1 MHNWFELLITIVA
14 CVNFLFLIAMVFLEQ
29 RKPQYIIAWL
39 TVMTFLPVIGFG
51 LYVIFGSGLSV
62 RTRRMI
68 KKKSISERD
77 IIRNIKGIQTLEEA
91 KLDGILK
98 DDKELMTLCYFYG
111 SYPLPGNDI
120 KIFNS
125 GIEKINALKNDLKNA
140 KKSINMEYYIFADDV
155 VGKEVMDILCQKAR
169 EGVEVKLIYDS
180 VGSRK
185 APRRFFRRL
194 EKAGG
199 EIGEFFP
206 PFMHIRLLNLK
217 LNYRNHRKI
226 VVIDGKIGY
235 TGGINIRDDHMGK
248 DKKLKPWRDTHIKI
262 EGSGVYALQNIFLD
276 DWRYCKNDNTPPQ
289 LYLANGYFPS
299 PELNGNATIQVMTS
313 GPDSQV
319 QRIKETFVQ
328 MIINAGASSIEHSTF
343 LDKEIDEQLI
353 EKGIYVVP
361 TFLPYMNYALYGE
374 ENNQLMDTVLAARA
388 IVSEKKTRFRE
399 AYEMGVKI
407 AFGRDSGGFLMDQGK
422 FVEEMLFMED
432 AGMSRA
438 DIINS
443 ATRNAADLLGI
454 SDITGTIEDGKD
466 ADLVILRSNPLDDLK
481 AFEESLDGVYARGVF
496 VEREEDS

>member
-1 MHNWFELLITIVA
+1 M
-14 CVNFLFLIAMVFLEQ
+14 
-29 RKPQYIIAWL
+29 K
-39 TVMTFLPVIGFG
+39 TFLRNPYVWTNDNLEKKDVLIDNGVIRIGLSASHPVYDVEKNLDGSYLLPGIIDCHAHVSMVCGTRHMPDFFASSEND
-51 LYVIFGSGLSV
+51 LVIDSVVNAERMVRNGITTIRDCGGKRFETLSV
-62 RTRRMI
+62 RNYINKGKILGPRILCSGTPLKAIGGHEPGMDYTGPIEARAKVREFLYRGVDFI
-68 KKKSISERD
+68 KVMVTGGLGKAGEKPGCVEITQEELSAI
-77 IIRNIKGIQTLEEA
+77 TEEA
-91 KLDGILK
+91 VRHGKK
-98 DDKELMTLCYFYG
+98 VACHCHSKEGM
-111 SYPLPGNDI
+111 
-120 KIFNS
+120 
-125 GIEKINALKNDLKNA
+125 
-140 KKSINMEYYIFADDV
+140 
-155 VGKEVMDILCQKAR
+155 
-169 EGVEVKLIYDS
+169 
-180 VGSRK
+180 
-185 APRRFFRRL
+185 
-194 EKAGG
+194 
-199 EIGEFFP
+199 
-206 PFMHIRLLNLK
+206 
-217 LNYRNHRKI
+217 
-226 VVIDGKIGY
+226 
-235 TGGINIRDDHMGK
+235 
-248 DKKLKPWRDTHIKI
+248 
-262 EGSGVYALQNIFLD
+262 
-276 DWRYCKNDNTPPQ
+276 
-289 LYLANGYFPS
+289 
-299 PELNGNATIQVMTS
+299 
-313 GPDSQV
+313 
-319 QRIKETFVQ
+319 Q

>member
-1 MHNWFELLITIVA
+1 M
-14 CVNFLFLIAMVFLEQ
+14 
-29 RKPQYIIAWL
+29 K
-39 TVMTFLPVIGFG
+39 TFLRNPYVWTNDHFEKKDVLIDNGVIRIGLSASHPVYDVEKNLDGSYLLPGIIDCHAHVSMVCGTRHMPDFFASSEND
-51 LYVIFGSGLSV
+51 LVIDSVVNAERMVRNGITTIRDCGGKRFETLSV
-62 RTRRMI
+62 RNYINKGKILGPRILCSGTPLKAIGGHEPGMDYTGPIEARAKVREFLYRGVDFI
-68 KKKSISERD
+68 KVMVTGGLGKAGEKPGCVEITQEELSAI
-77 IIRNIKGIQTLEEA
+77 TEEA
-91 KLDGILK
+91 VRHGKK
-98 DDKELMTLCYFYG
+98 VACHCHSKEGM
-111 SYPLPGNDI
+111 
-120 KIFNS
+120 
-125 GIEKINALKNDLKNA
+125 
-140 KKSINMEYYIFADDV
+140 
-155 VGKEVMDILCQKAR
+155 
-169 EGVEVKLIYDS
+169 
-180 VGSRK
+180 
-185 APRRFFRRL
+185 
-194 EKAGG
+194 
-199 EIGEFFP
+199 
-206 PFMHIRLLNLK
+206 
-217 LNYRNHRKI
+217 
-226 VVIDGKIGY
+226 
-235 TGGINIRDDHMGK
+235 
-248 DKKLKPWRDTHIKI
+248 
-262 EGSGVYALQNIFLD
+262 
-276 DWRYCKNDNTPPQ
+276 
-289 LYLANGYFPS
+289 
-299 PELNGNATIQVMTS
+299 
-313 GPDSQV
+313 
-319 QRIKETFVQ
+319 Q

>member
-1 MHNWFELLITIVA
+1 M
-14 CVNFLFLIAMVFLEQ
+14 
-29 RKPQYIIAWL
+29 K
-39 TVMTFLPVIGFG
+39 TFLRNPYVWTNDHFEKKDVLIDNGVIRIGSSASHPVYDVEKNLDG
-51 LYVIFGSGLSV
+51 LYLLPGIIDCHAHVSMVCGTRHMPDFFASSENDLVIDSVVNAERMVRNGITTIRDCGGKRFETLSV
-62 RTRRMI
+62 RNYINKGKILGPRILCSGTPLKAIGGHEPGMDYTGPIEARAKVREFLYRGVDFI
-68 KKKSISERD
+68 KVMVTGGLGKAGEKPGCVEITQEELSAI
-77 IIRNIKGIQTLEEA
+77 TEEA
-91 KLDGILK
+91 VRHGKK
-98 DDKELMTLCYFYG
+98 VACHCHSKEGM
-111 SYPLPGNDI
+111 
-120 KIFNS
+120 
-125 GIEKINALKNDLKNA
+125 
-140 KKSINMEYYIFADDV
+140 
-155 VGKEVMDILCQKAR
+155 
-169 EGVEVKLIYDS
+169 
-180 VGSRK
+180 
-185 APRRFFRRL
+185 
-194 EKAGG
+194 
-199 EIGEFFP
+199 
-206 PFMHIRLLNLK
+206 
-217 LNYRNHRKI
+217 
-226 VVIDGKIGY
+226 
-235 TGGINIRDDHMGK
+235 
-248 DKKLKPWRDTHIKI
+248 
-262 EGSGVYALQNIFLD
+262 
-276 DWRYCKNDNTPPQ
+276 
-289 LYLANGYFPS
+289 
-299 PELNGNATIQVMTS
+299 
-313 GPDSQV
+313 
-319 QRIKETFVQ
+319 Q

-407 AFGRDSGGFLMDQGK
+407 AFGRDSGGFLMDQGR

>member
-1 MHNWFELLITIVA
+1 M
-14 CVNFLFLIAMVFLEQ
+14 
-29 RKPQYIIAWL
+29 K
-39 TVMTFLPVIGFG
+39 TFLRNPYVWTNDHFEKKDVLIDNGVIRIGSSASHPVYDVEKNLDGSYLLPGIIDCHAHVSMVCGTRHMPDFFASSEND
-51 LYVIFGSGLSV
+51 LVIDSVVNAERMVRNGITTIRDCGGKRFETLSV
-62 RTRRMI
+62 RNYINKGKILGPRILCSGTPLKAIGGHEPGMDYTGPIEARAKVREFLYRGVDFI
-68 KKKSISERD
+68 KVMVTGGLGKAGEKPGCVEITQEELSAI
-77 IIRNIKGIQTLEEA
+77 TEEA
-91 KLDGILK
+91 VRHGKK
-98 DDKELMTLCYFYG
+98 VACHCHSKEGM
-111 SYPLPGNDI
+111 
-120 KIFNS
+120 
-125 GIEKINALKNDLKNA
+125 
-140 KKSINMEYYIFADDV
+140 
-155 VGKEVMDILCQKAR
+155 
-169 EGVEVKLIYDS
+169 
-180 VGSRK
+180 
-185 APRRFFRRL
+185 
-194 EKAGG
+194 
-199 EIGEFFP
+199 
-206 PFMHIRLLNLK
+206 
-217 LNYRNHRKI
+217 
-226 VVIDGKIGY
+226 
-235 TGGINIRDDHMGK
+235 
-248 DKKLKPWRDTHIKI
+248 
-262 EGSGVYALQNIFLD
+262 
-276 DWRYCKNDNTPPQ
+276 
-289 LYLANGYFPS
+289 
-299 PELNGNATIQVMTS
+299 
-313 GPDSQV
+313 
-319 QRIKETFVQ
+319 Q

-407 AFGRDSGGFLMDQGK
+407 AFGRDSGGFLMDQGR

>member
-1 MHNWFELLITIVA
+1 M
-14 CVNFLFLIAMVFLEQ
+14 
-29 RKPQYIIAWL
+29 K
-39 TVMTFLPVIGFG
+39 TFLRNPYVWTNDHFEKKDVLIDNGVIRIGSSASHPVYDVEKNLDGSYLLPGIIDCHAHVSMVCGTRHMPDFFASSEND
-51 LYVIFGSGLSV
+51 LVIDSVVNAERMVRNGITTIRDCGGKRFETLSV
-62 RTRRMI
+62 RNYINKGKILGPRILCSGTPLKAIGGHEPGMDYTGPIEARAKVREFLYRGVDFI
-68 KKKSISERD
+68 KVMVTGGLGKAGEKPGCVEITQEELSAI
-77 IIRNIKGIQTLEEA
+77 TEEA
-91 KLDGILK
+91 VRHGKK
-98 DDKELMTLCYFYG
+98 VACHCHSKEGM
-111 SYPLPGNDI
+111 
-120 KIFNS
+120 
-125 GIEKINALKNDLKNA
+125 
-140 KKSINMEYYIFADDV
+140 
-155 VGKEVMDILCQKAR
+155 
-169 EGVEVKLIYDS
+169 
-180 VGSRK
+180 
-185 APRRFFRRL
+185 
-194 EKAGG
+194 
-199 EIGEFFP
+199 
-206 PFMHIRLLNLK
+206 
-217 LNYRNHRKI
+217 
-226 VVIDGKIGY
+226 
-235 TGGINIRDDHMGK
+235 
-248 DKKLKPWRDTHIKI
+248 
-262 EGSGVYALQNIFLD
+262 
-276 DWRYCKNDNTPPQ
+276 
-289 LYLANGYFPS
+289 
-299 PELNGNATIQVMTS
+299 
-313 GPDSQV
+313 
-319 QRIKETFVQ
+319 Q

-374 ENNQLMDTVLAARA
+374 ENNQRMDTVLAARA